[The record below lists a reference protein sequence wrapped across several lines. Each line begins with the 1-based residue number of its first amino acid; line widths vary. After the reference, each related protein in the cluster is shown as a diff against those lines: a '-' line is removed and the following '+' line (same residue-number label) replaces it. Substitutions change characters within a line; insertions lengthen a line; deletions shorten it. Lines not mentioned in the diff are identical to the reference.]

1 VPLSVVIQLAERRP
15 GWDAAALALAT
26 NTDDDQ
32 LGAMMESAPFA
43 GHTQLAHAVA
53 TVSAQR
59 GRGDLLSR
67 FFDEAEEGAEARS
80 LYAEW
85 TEVNELL
92 GEGIERQR
100 ANVEQVVQ
108 AQTTTGWRPLQEP
121 GRTRRREG
129 LPWGYFRKRL
139 RRGFHEVV
147 SEKRA
152 SMRSFPKKGL
162 LWGRF
167 RG

>member
-1 VPLSVVIQLAERRP
+1 MPLSVVIQLAERRP

-108 AQTTTGWRPLQEP
+108 AQTTD
-121 GRTRRREG
+121 
-129 LPWGYFRKRL
+129 RL
-139 RRGFHEVV
+139 APPA
-147 SEKRA
+147 RA
-152 SMRSFPKKGL
+152 GAY
-162 LWGRF
+162 
-167 RG
+167 